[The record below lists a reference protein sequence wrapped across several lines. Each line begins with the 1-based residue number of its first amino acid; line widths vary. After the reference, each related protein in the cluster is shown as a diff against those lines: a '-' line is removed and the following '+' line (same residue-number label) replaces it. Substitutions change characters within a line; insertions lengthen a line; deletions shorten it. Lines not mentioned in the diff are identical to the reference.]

1 MERRTIM
8 KLRQIFTINVVCATF
23 FGLTCLFVPQW
34 LFSLY
39 GSELGDAGV
48 YMTRLGGAAYLAF
61 ATLTWLARNA
71 ESKEMRLNL
80 ALALF
85 IQDLIGVIVSIH
97 GQITGV
103 MNWFGWSTVF
113 VYLFLALGYGYF
125 RFFKPSAA

>member
-1 MERRTIM
+1 M
-8 KLRQIFTINVVCATF
+8 KLRHIFTVNVVCAAF
-23 FGLTCLFVPQW
+23 FGLTCLLVPRW

-39 GSELGDAGV
+39 GSELGEAGV

-71 ESKEMRLNL
+71 EAKETRLNL

-85 IQDLIGVIVSIH
+85 IQDIIGLAVSLH
-97 GQITGV
+97 GQFTGV
-103 MNWFGWSTVF
+103 MNLVGWSTVL

-125 RFFKPSAA
+125 RFVKPSAA